1 MHYSIDDYLK
11 FYKDFTFDEEPFND
25 VDNVLLSLISYVNLD
40 KVFKNND
47 KLTMEEVSKR
57 FWNNTTEKEV
67 NNEITS
73 VRKSSYL
80 IKKLANCKRF
90 KDLSMY
96 NFKYQVDKN
105 TQFGAVTID
114 LLNGTIYISYR
125 GTDSYVIGWKE
136 DFEMSYIFP
145 VEAQKLA
152 IKYINENVKFSNKKV
167 IVGGHS
173 KGGNLALVASM
184 YAKHNIKKKI
194 VKVYSNDGLG
204 LRDEEFNSQEY
215 KKIVPK
221 FKHII
226 PRESLVGVLYSHD
239 NNYVVIDSSGR
250 GFFQHDATT
259 WKCYGSHFI
268 KADLT
273 LATKK
278 REDSLYKWLKKYD
291 DSEKKH
297 IVESM
302 YSVFNK
308 LGIDDLKELKMA
320 KFPQILKLIIN
331 LRNIDEETK
340 KILFKTFKELHSQF
354 KDNKFNN

>member
-11 FYKDFTFDEEPFND
+11 YYKNFTFKEEPFND

-40 KVFKNND
+40 KVFKDND
-47 KLTMEEVSKR
+47 KLTIEQASNL
-57 FWNNTTEKEV
+57 FWRTTNEKEV

-73 VRKSSYL
+73 VRKGAYL
-80 IKKLANCKRF
+80 IRELAKTPRF
-90 KDLSMY
+90 KNLIMY

-114 LLNGTIYISYR
+114 LLDGTIYISYR

-145 VEAQKLA
+145 VQAQTLA
-152 IKYINENVKFSNKKV
+152 IKYINETVKFSNKKV

-173 KGGNLALVASM
+173 KGGNLALIAAM
-184 YAKHNIKKKI
+184 YAKHYIKKRI
-194 VKVYSNDGLG
+194 IKVYSNDGLG
-204 LRDEEFNSQEY
+204 LRDKEFNSQEY
-215 KKIVPK
+215 KKITPK

-239 NNYVVIDSSGR
+239 SNYIVIDSSAR
-250 GFFQHDATT
+250 GVFQHDATT

-278 REDSLYKWLKKYD
+278 REDSLYKWLKNYSD
-291 DSEKKH
+291 TEKKQ
-297 IVESM
+297 IIDSM
-302 YSVFNK
+302 YSVFKK
-308 LGIDDLKELKMA
+308 LGIEDLKELKMA
-320 KFPQILKLIIN
+320 KFVQILKMIVSLK
-331 LRNIDEETK
+331 NIDEETK
-340 KILFKTFKELHSQF
+340 KILFKTIKELHAQF
-354 KDNKFNN
+354 RNNKNE